1 MVGTDAES
9 GAGDPPHRFRRAC
22 ARLDVQAFEDRFLQ
36 WVQDLEEL
44 TQGQVMAIEGQSVL
58 RSPGALWARTGQQAF
73 LHPGAAPGRW
83 PAGWCW
89 HSRWRG
95 HQAHEITAIRAPL
108 QRLVVS
114 GCIMTMDRTPP
125 GLRRQKYV
133 AGQVTAQEGG
143 YVLAL
148 TQNQTQLYDQMTA
161 KITFA
166 RSPDF
171 RHCPY
176 EFHLSVEKG
185 HGLIET
191 RRCGAVADP
200 AYLQCV
206 NYNQTWIRLQRL
218 VMAKSNRSLPENT
231 IREVQY
237 FISCLPPEAPSL
249 LAATHLHWAG
259 ALWAENSVHWVL
271 DVDFRE
277 DDSRFRP

>member
-1 MVGTDAES
+1 
-9 GAGDPPHRFRRAC
+9 
-22 ARLDVQAFEDRFLQ
+22 
-36 WVQDLEEL
+36 
-44 TQGQVMAIEGQSVL
+44 
-58 RSPGALWARTGQQAF
+58 
-73 LHPGAAPGRW
+73 
-83 PAGWCW
+83 
-89 HSRWRG
+89 
-95 HQAHEITAIRAPL
+95 
-108 QRLVVS
+108 
-114 GCIMTMDRTPP
+114 MDRTPP

-277 DDSRFRP
+277 DDSRFRRSNGPQNMARPEGTRRRLAFNLLRQETSIKSSIVGKRKRAGWNLDYRQKALAQ